1 MSRAAAV
8 TTPTGDP
15 ATRRKFQLTDFT
27 DNHNKWWMIELWAL
41 GAARY
46 HARTTWGRVGS
57 AAQSSEKVCT
67 PAEVSRLIA
76 EKQGKGYQEVDLHLP
91 QAVPAPLQIGHAPAP
106 PPLPAKVGQL
116 IDWIFREAGEHIA
129 GFLACNV
136 DALSQDQ
143 IRRGRQLLDQ
153 AQTQYAAWERRRTGG
168 GFAAVATTVQAFYN
182 AIPTQLPHR
191 IDPQEVTLTFCG
203 DFNEQEDRL
212 NQLQAA
218 LATLT
223 APAGTPGSSDPQ
235 RRRYALLGADIAAL
249 PDRDPVYGW
258 VQDYVKRTAVH
269 GNRMRVRDVFAVTV
283 PTERQAFTAN
293 PQGRGRVETLFHGTH
308 NANVRHIL
316 HSGLICPR
324 TPSHGRM
331 FGHGIYFANLASKSG
346 GYCTAG
352 ADVPRMMFL
361 ADVALGRIYSPPSAE
376 PHLTTPPAG
385 FDSVMGKGGYTGS
398 LINDEFI
405 VYRREQQTL
414 RYLITWEGR

>member
-1 MSRAAAV
+1 MNRAAV
-8 TTPTGDP
+8 LTTPAGDP

-27 DNHNKWWMIELWAL
+27 DNHNKWWMIELWPL
-41 GAARY
+41 GAHGY

-67 PAEVSRLIA
+67 QAEVTRLIA

-91 QAVPAPLQIGHAPAP
+91 QASSAPVASAQAPSQ

-129 GFLACNV
+129 GFLACTV

-143 IRRGRQLLDQ
+143 IQRGRQLLDQ
-153 AQTQYAAWERRRTGG
+153 AQRQYAAWERRQPGG
-168 GFAAVATTVQAFYN
+168 ALAGLAETVQGFYN
-182 AIPTQLPHR
+182 TIPTQLPHR
-191 IDPQEVTLTFCG
+191 IDPCEVTLAFCR

-223 APAGTPGSSDPQ
+223 APAGTPGPSDPQ
-235 RRRYALLGADIAAL
+235 RRRYDLLGADIAAL

-269 GNRMRVRDVFAVTV
+269 GTRMRVRDIFAVTL

-352 ADVPRMMFL
+352 ADVPHMMFL
-361 ADVALGRIYSPPSAE
+361 ADVALGRIYTPPNAE

-385 FDSVMGKGGYTGS
+385 FDSVMGKSGYTGG

-414 RYLITWEGR
+414 RYLLTWEGR